1 MASFDGTNRYSSLK
15 LGILISLAYQNAS
28 RKEKMRNEIA
38 QEKRENQAF
47 IAKAEKSK
55 MIESIQKRREEKG
68 EMAHTKQPPAQRH
81 IPQKRVLETQKKDVR
96 QSVLHKAFD

>member
-1 MASFDGTNRYSSLK
+1 MAPFDGANRYAVLTHRM
-15 LGILISLAYQNAS
+15 LIYLAYQNAS

-68 EMAHTKQPPAQRH
+68 EMEHAKQSPVQRH
-81 IPQKRVLETQKKDVR
+81 IPQKRVLESQKKDVR
-96 QSVLHKAFD
+96 PSVLHKAFD